1 LDLGSGKGYLSE
13 ELALQHKLVVAGVD
27 GSQSHTEEAKKRVE
41 KLHIKSQK
49 LALKKGSVLQP
60 LDISP
65 CKERV
70 QKQIDVNVLSKSSP
84 LIPNTDLKD
93 FLSGDNDPSRVPS
106 CVVIGD
112 DCNPHFDSHSVSQFQ
127 SKHIHSDLH
136 PGFVSQLS
144 HDDCKVSKPNFH
156 PNPQSQC
163 TPIPP
168 HQGSITHLP
177 SSSHSHNTKTKSCSP
192 EPLDQWQTS
201 YNPVTMHLSLDMN
214 AESVLKVVS
223 EQSQGKFK
231 HDRPSVLTAL
241 HACGDLTCI
250 GLRLFAEVKHISG
263 VCVVGCCYN
272 HITEG
277 GPVVGFPLSEF
288 LRSKECVLETNTRML
303 ANQSPERL
311 VAEELDHGGLSYGM
325 ESMFYRAVLQVWTFS
340 DATAYMHVY
349 CVWRFINTF
358 TYHV

>member
-1 LDLGSGKGYLSE
+1 MNDLFTALFPRNWRDQLREMTMEELRSIPVVSDAILRRTKGDLQYFLRQSKELRLQGSPFCTQTYVQLSDDPHTEAEQTSLQCFYIKKKKHHEVEKMAPFISELARECGAEQVLDLGSGKGYLSE

-65 CKERV
+65 CKELV

-127 SKHIHSDLH
+127 SKHIHSDVH

-163 TPIPP
+163 TPNPP

-192 EPLDQWQTS
+192 EPIGQWQTS
-201 YNPVTMHLSLDMN
+201 YNPVTMRLSLDMD

-231 HDRPSVLTAL
+231 RDRVSS
-241 HACGDLTCI
+241 DLYQH
-250 GLRLFAEVKHISG
+250 LFH
-263 VCVVGCCYN
+263 
-272 HITEG
+272 
-277 GPVVGFPLSEF
+277 
-288 LRSKECVLETNTRML
+288 R
-303 ANQSPERL
+303 AN
-311 VAEELDHGGLSYGM
+311 
-325 ESMFYRAVLQVWTFS
+325 
-340 DATAYMHVY
+340 
-349 CVWRFINTF
+349 
-358 TYHV
+358 